1 MRFTTLVW
9 KSALRRP
16 FRSALTISGVAVA
29 VAAVVTLVGIAHGFE
44 SSLLKV
50 YEQHAVDLVVMR
62 SGAAQRMTSSLDR
75 KLADKIR
82 QLENVES
89 VTPVLFDVVS
99 FEQYD
104 AIGVTIQGYPLD
116 APYFEQVRIVEGRPL
131 EPGDERAVLLGRV
144 LAESLNKQVG
154 DMLDVVEGE
163 SYKVV
168 GLTESY
174 NVFENGSMLMD
185 IDELARL
192 MGREGDATF
201 FMITSRQ
208 KDKASIE
215 LLRQQVKALQKGL
228 DAMPGKEYAD
238 TASELRLARSAAWL
252 TSTVALIVGAI
263 GTLNTMV
270 MSVFERVQ
278 EIGVLR
284 AIGWKKARVM
294 RWILLESLLLAFAGA
309 IVGTLVGAAA
319 TRFLS
324 TLPAAA
330 RLVSGEIDPAIV
342 AQGFA
347 IALIVGLL
355 GGAYPAYRA
364 AGFLPTEALR
374 QG

>member
-16 FRSALTISGVAVA
+16 FRSALTVTGVAVA

-50 YEQHAVDLVVMR
+50 YQQHAVDLVVMR
-62 SGAAQRMTSSLDR
+62 SGVAQRMTSSLDR
-75 KLADKIR
+75 RLGDKI
-82 QLENVES
+82 QKLENVES

-99 FEQYD
+99 FEDYD

-116 APYFEQVRIVEGRPL
+116 APYFEQVRIVDGHRL
-131 EPGDERAVLLGRV
+131 EPGDRRAVLLGRV
-144 LAESLNKQVG
+144 LAESLNKKVG
-154 DMLDVVEGE
+154 DMLDVVEDQPYE
-163 SYKVV
+163 VV
-168 GLTESY
+168 GLYESY

-201 FMITSRQ
+201 FMVTARK
-208 KDKASIE
+208 KDKASIDA
-215 LLRQQVKALQKGL
+215 LRKQIKALHKGL

-238 TASELRLARSAAWL
+238 TASELKLARSAAWL

-284 AIGWKKARVM
+284 AIGWKKSRVM
-294 RWILLESLLLAFAGA
+294 RWILLESLLLA
-309 IVGTLVGAAA
+309 LVGAILGTAIGAA
-319 TRFLS
+319 STRFLS
-324 TLPAAA
+324 ALPIAA
-330 RLVSGEIDPAIV
+330 RLVSGEIEPTIV
-342 AQGFA
+342 VQGFA

-364 AGFLPTEALR
+364 ARFLPTEALR
-374 QG
+374 HG

>member
-16 FRSALTISGVAVA
+16 FRSALTVSGVAVA

-44 SSLLKV
+44 SSLLDV
-50 YEQHAVDLVVMR
+50 YEQHGVDLIVMR
-62 SGAAQRMTSSLDR
+62 SGVAQRMTSSLDR

-82 QLENVES
+82 PLENVES

-99 FEQYD
+99 FEDYD

-116 APYFEQVRIVEGRPL
+116 APYFEQVRIVDGRRL
-131 EPGDERAVLLGRV
+131 ERGDERGVLLGRV
-144 LAESLNKQVG
+144 LAENLNKKVG
-154 DMLDVVEGE
+154 ETLDVIEGE
-163 SYKVV
+163 PYKVI
-168 GLTESY
+168 GFYESY

-185 IDELARL
+185 IDELSRL
-192 MGREGDATF
+192 MAREGDATF
-201 FMITSRQ
+201 FMVAAEK

-215 LLRQQVKALQKGL
+215 GLRKRIKSLQTGL
-228 DAMPGKEYAD
+228 DAMPAKEYAD

-284 AIGWKKARVM
+284 AIGWRKSRVM
-294 RWILLESLLLAFAGA
+294 RWILLESLLLAFFGAILGTLAGA
-309 IVGTLVGAAA
+309 VA

-324 TLPAAA
+324 TWPAAS
-330 RLVSGEIDPAIV
+330 RLVSGEIDPSIV

-347 IALIVGLL
+347 IAMIVGLL